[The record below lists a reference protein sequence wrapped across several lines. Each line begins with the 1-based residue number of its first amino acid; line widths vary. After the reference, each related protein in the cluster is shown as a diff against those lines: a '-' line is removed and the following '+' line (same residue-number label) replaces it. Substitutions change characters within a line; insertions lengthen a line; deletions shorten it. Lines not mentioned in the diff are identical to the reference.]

1 MGGAYPGDAYAMDH
15 AYRLV
20 EGEKN
25 LLDRY
30 TARAGEGM
38 KASHRMQPRR
48 SRHGAIAVSRPPS
61 RSIMSDTNR
70 RVLLKSRPEGPVTPD
85 NFCFDEQSV
94 TDPSDGQ
101 ILVRNLYMS
110 VDPYMRGRMNDVES
124 YIPPFQIGQPLEAGV
139 VGRVVKSRHPGFREG
154 DHVSGMLRWE
164 EYSTSDGKGLHKVD
178 PARAPL
184 SYHLGVLGMPGMT
197 AYVGL
202 VGIGQVKE
210 GESVFV
216 SAASGAV
223 GSVAGQIAK
232 IMGCRVAGSAG
243 SDGKVAFLTDEL
255 GFDAGLNYKTLS
267 LRPSEATRS
276 RPSGAADSPFEAVR
290 EAVGGGI
297 DVLFENVGGPIFE
310 ASIWNMKAGG
320 RIALCGMIADYNMPP
335 QDQPPGPRGLA
346 VLIGRGIRMQGFIVF
361 NYPKLCGE
369 WVVKGARWLQEGKLK
384 VRETVAEGLDQAP
397 AAFIGLMQGKNFGK
411 QIVKLA

>member
-1 MGGAYPGDAYAMDH
+1 
-15 AYRLV
+15 
-20 EGEKN
+20 
-25 LLDRY
+25 
-30 TARAGEGM
+30 
-38 KASHRMQPRR
+38 
-48 SRHGAIAVSRPPS
+48 
-61 RSIMSDTNR
+61 MSETNR
-70 RVLLKSRPEGPVTPD
+70 RILLKSRPEGPVTPD
-85 NFCFDEQSV
+85 NFDFDQHSV
-94 TDPSDGQ
+94 QDPADGQ

-139 VGRVVKSRHPGFREG
+139 VGRVVQSRHPGFREG

-164 EYSTSDGKGLHKVD
+164 EYSTSDGKGLQKVD
-178 PARAPL
+178 PVLAPL
-184 SYHLGVLGMPGMT
+184 SYHLGILGMPGMT

-202 VGIGQVKE
+202 VGVGQVKE

-223 GSVAGQIAK
+223 GSVVGQIAK
-232 IMGCRVAGSAG
+232 ILGCRVAGSAG
-243 SDGKVAFLTDEL
+243 SDDKVAFLLGEL
-255 GFDAGLNYKTLS
+255 GFDAGINYKTLRLS
-267 LRPSEATRS
+267 
-276 RPSGAADSPFEAVR
+276 PSGATADSPFEAVR
-290 EAVGGGI
+290 EASGGGI
-297 DVLFENVGGPIFE
+297 DVCFENVGGPIFE

-320 RIALCGMIADYNMPP
+320 RIPLCGMIADYNTPP

-361 NYPKLCGE
+361 NYPQLCQE
-369 WVVKGARWLQEGKLK
+369 WVVKGAQWLQEGRLK

-411 QIVKLA
+411 QIVKLAAE